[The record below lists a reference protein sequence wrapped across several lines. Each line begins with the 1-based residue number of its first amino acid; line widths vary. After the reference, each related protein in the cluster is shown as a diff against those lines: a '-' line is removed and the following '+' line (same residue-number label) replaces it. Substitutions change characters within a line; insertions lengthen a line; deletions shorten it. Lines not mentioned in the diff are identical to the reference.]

1 MMTDP
6 IADML
11 TRIRNSNAICQPQ
24 VSMPASKLRV
34 AIAEVLTEEGFVASY
49 RVEENQ
55 NTAGSTLTIKLKYGI
70 EGEKVIRHIERISKP
85 GCRVYVGVDDL
96 KPVLQGQGI
105 HVVSTPKG
113 VLSDR
118 KAREMRV
125 GGEVLA
131 RVY

>member
-1 MMTDP
+1 MNTDP

-11 TRIRNSNAICQPQ
+11 TRIRNANAISRDC
-24 VSMPASKLRV
+24 VSMPASRMRV
-34 AIAEVLTEEGFVASY
+34 AIADVLQEEGFIGGFQV
-49 RVEENQ
+49 VD
-55 NTAGSTLTIKLKYGI
+55 GKPCSTLNIELKYGI
-70 EGEKVIRHIERISKP
+70 DGERVSRAIDRVSTP
-85 GCRVYVGVDDL
+85 GRRVYAGVEDL
-96 KPVLQGQGI
+96 KPVLRGQGI
-105 HVVSTPKG
+105 QVVSTNKG

>member
-1 MMTDP
+1 MMTDTV
-6 IADML
+6 ADML
-11 TRIRNSNAICQPQ
+11 TRIRNANSIGRPEVA
-24 VSMPASKLRV
+24 MPASKLRV
-34 AIAEVLTEEGFVASY
+34 AIAEVLKEEGFVGSY
-49 RVEENQ
+49 RVEDSKP
-55 NTAGSTLTIKLKYGI
+55 ASTLTLDLKYGI
-70 EGEKVIRHIERISKP
+70 DGEKVIRGIDRVSRP
-85 GCRVYVGVDDL
+85 GCRVYCGVDEL
-96 KPVLQGQGI
+96 KPVLRGQGI

>member
-11 TRIRNSNAICQPQ
+11 TRIRNSNSIYQPQ

-34 AIAEVLTEEGFVASY
+34 AIAQVLTEEGFVASY
-49 RVEENQ
+49 NVEPS
-55 NTAGSTLTIKLKYGI
+55 TPGSTLTINLKYGI

-85 GCRVYVGVDDL
+85 GCRVYAGVDEL
-96 KPVLQGQGI
+96 KPVLRGQGI

-131 RVY
+131 QVY

>member
-6 IADML
+6 VADML
-11 TRIRNSNAICQPQ
+11 TRIRNANAIGRAA
-24 VSMPASKLRV
+24 VSMPASRLRV
-34 AIAEVLTEEGFVASY
+34 AIAEVLKEEGFIGSY
-49 RVEENQ
+49 AVED
-55 NTAGSTLTIKLKYGI
+55 TKPSTTLNLDLKYGI
-70 EGEKVIRHIERISKP
+70 DGEKVIRGIERVSRP
-85 GCRVYVGVDDL
+85 GCRVYRGVDDL
-96 KPVLQGQGI
+96 KPVLRGQGI

-131 RVY
+131 KVF

>member
-49 RVEENQ
+49 SVEENQ
-55 NTAGSTLTIKLKYGI
+55 NTAGSTLTIQLKYGI
-70 EGEKVIRHIERISKP
+70 EGEADFIIDVNLVNAFEVDFHRIFC
-85 GCRVYVGVDDL
+85 GRD
-96 KPVLQGQGI
+96 
-105 HVVSTPKG
+105 VS
-113 VLSDR
+113 VFCI
-118 KAREMRV
+118 
-125 GGEVLA
+125 
-131 RVY
+131 

>member
-11 TRIRNSNAICQPQ
+11 TRIRNANAIQRPR
-24 VSMPASKLRV
+24 VSMPASRMRV
-34 AIAEVLTEEGFVASY
+34 AIADVLKEEGFVASFQ
-49 RVEENQ
+49 V
-55 NTAGSTLTIKLKYGI
+55 TDGKPTSTLTIELKYGI
-70 EGEKVIRHIERISKP
+70 DGERVIRAIDRISKP
-85 GCRVYVGVDDL
+85 GCRVYSSIEDL
-96 KPVLQGQGI
+96 KPVLRGQGI

-118 KAREMRV
+118 KARELRV